1 MVPLIWIVILCHQ
14 SQKWIKCLKCNSA
27 WLWYV
32 IEYVGGEC
40 TDRSSQVWSPPW
52 FSWPERR
59 LTTTYTLLL
68 SGETTLNSRSFS
80 SHSLTCVASPTGG
93 QRDESGEG
101 MRGNIGWCSS
111 LQPDTPVCRSGSHFI
126 ALKELC
132 ERVPTLRKGL
142 SLVSITKSNLQSSQQ
157 RVSEDLIHWLRQAWW
172 TKLRLPVQRQGIIN
186 GHSSSPSQWQILHTH
201 RENIVNTHTRTGNV
215 FLVSF
220 AFLTKRTFPFFFF
233 F

>member
-1 MVPLIWIVILCHQ
+1 
-14 SQKWIKCLKCNSA
+14 
-27 WLWYV
+27 
-32 IEYVGGEC
+32 
-40 TDRSSQVWSPPW
+40 
-52 FSWPERR
+52 
-59 LTTTYTLLL
+59 
-68 SGETTLNSRSFS
+68 
-80 SHSLTCVASPTGG
+80 
-93 QRDESGEG
+93 

-142 SLVSITKSNLQSSQQ
+142 SFVSITKSNLQSSQQ

-220 AFLTKRTFPFFFF
+220 AFLTKRIFPLFSKLKLNLNLKLIDDKRTHTTLVQAHRYTLTCRPPSQSHQRKAVVRLHSHHSVSVVWALTCPHLLTPFPGMSW
-233 F
+233 